1 MRLTW
6 MSVWWVNPSNHSFLL
21 LHLRTSAITSPNILL
36 LIVNPE
42 QVHSSFISD
51 TDSNSYEPNPSVE
64 GFFAEYEYWG
74 EMHTVY
80 TNQRPHLTQFLEKY
94 SERFDF
100 DIFTAAMACYA
111 DPVLNTLDPEQKFF
125 SKRYYRD
132 SCPEWHNYAKDLEV
146 CLAGSDYYQSMG
158 RIVLVDN
165 STRSFVQPSNC
176 ILVPSWY
183 DDPEDDLFKKTLP
196 DLLEELDEAGDVRD
210 GVSKW
215 MECRY
220 PDELARVRDR
230 QRERVYIIYIL
241 YL

>member
-1 MRLTW
+1 
-6 MSVWWVNPSNHSFLL
+6 MSAWWVNPSNHSFLL

-64 GFFAEYEYWG
+64 GFFAEYEYG
-74 EMHTVY
+74 GQMHTVY

-111 DPVLNTLDPEQKFF
+111 DPVLDTLDPEQKFF

-215 MECRY
+215 MESRY

-230 QRERVYIIYIL
+230 QRERVYIYI
-241 YL
+241 